1 MGLTIL
7 KGFNTMQDYNN
18 MYPTTG
24 VQTIYQDGYI
34 WDCYSSFSMMAQP
47 MLIALA
53 LMLVVVTLRL
63 VTAKPSRK
71 FFV

>member
-24 VQTIYQDGYI
+24 VQAIYQDGYM
-34 WDCYSSFSMMAQP
+34 WDCYSSFSMAQP

-63 VTAKPSRK
+63 VTARPSRK